1 MWLVVGKEQRFC
13 SSKYYSTFQTP
24 VRCFYKVWRW
34 WLWPEKAKTQAK
46 GITLL
51 KTLSN
56 MFHLFKRHDVVG
68 KHENNNNFTEF
79 TKKFW
84 PYLCM
89 IVTMSTVITGS
100 SKWLVSR
107 ATPWQHDLFDLCL
120 QNTISVEVLP
130 NSQLTLFIFLTL
142 KVCMTT
148 TSLLD
153 LWNHSAKK
161 TES

>member
-1 MWLVVGKEQRFC
+1 M
-13 SSKYYSTFQTP
+13 
-24 VRCFYKVWRW
+24 
-34 WLWPEKAKTQAK
+34 WPEKAKTQAK

-68 KHENNNNFTEF
+68 KHENSNNFTEF

-107 ATPWQHDLFDLCL
+107 ATP
-120 QNTISVEVLP
+120 
-130 NSQLTLFIFLTL
+130 
-142 KVCMTT
+142 
-148 TSLLD
+148 
-153 LWNHSAKK
+153 
-161 TES
+161 